1 MSFHIKNSAGTKLQ
15 QHTGVWMYDS
25 DTQSL
30 PISKSGNVLNGTSNT
45 VLSDS
50 GGTVIYN
57 DTDDLWVIPIG
68 YKIILYENADNT
80 GKNLTIDNTEGT
92 TTRVVKNTE
101 TSSWSANYTS
111 SVKVYYKN
119 VEIN

>member
-1 MSFHIKNSAGTKLQ
+1 MSFHIKNSEGTKLQ
-15 QHTGVWMYDS
+15 QHTGVWMYDA
-25 DTQSL
+25 DTLSL
-30 PISKSGNVLNGTSNT
+30 PISKSGNVLNTDSNT
-45 VLSDS
+45 VLS
-50 GGTVIYN
+50 GNTVYYN
-57 DTDDLWVIPIG
+57 DVDDLWVVPIG

>member
-15 QHTGVWMYDS
+15 QHTGVWMYDA
-25 DTQSL
+25 DTRSL
-30 PISKSGNVLNGTSNT
+30 PISKSGGVSNPGWTS
-45 VLSDS
+45 
-50 GGTVIYN
+50 TVISGNTTVYYN
-57 DTDDLWVIPIG
+57 DTDDLWVVPIG
-68 YKIILYENADNT
+68 YKIILYENGDNT

-92 TTRVVKNTE
+92 TTRVVYNTE

-119 VEIN
+119 VEIT

>member
-15 QHTGVWMYDS
+15 QHTGVWMYDA

-30 PISKSGNVLNGTSNT
+30 PISKSGIVGNTTSNT
-45 VLSDS
+45 VLS
-50 GGTVIYN
+50 GNTVYYN
-57 DTDDLWVIPIG
+57 DTDDLWVVPIG

>member
-1 MSFHIKNSAGTKLQ
+1 MSFHIKNSEGTKLQ

-25 DTQSL
+25 HTQSL
-30 PISKSGNVLNGTSNT
+30 PISKSGNVVDGTSNT

-50 GGTVIYN
+50 GGTILYDN
-57 DTDDLWVIPIG
+57 RDDLWVIPIG
-68 YKIILYENADNT
+68 YKIILYEFTNHAGST
-80 GKNLTIDNTEGT
+80 LTIDNTEGT

-119 VEIN
+119 VEIT